1 MTPQRTAR
9 ELLRRMGAA
18 GNLMAFTEFTF
29 ERGFLIDSAQLA
41 LQGLVPLLSAIQFF
55 LQIQNI
61 KRDGA

>member
-1 MTPQRTAR
+1 
-9 ELLRRMGAA
+9 MGAA